1 MTERKPPG
9 LSFTS
14 WIDQQIQE
22 AADRGAFDDLPGAGK
37 PLPPHRDDDGL
48 GWIREKLRR
57 EGVSGDEL
65 LPPPLK
71 LRKERARLLD
81 SVPEMASEQD
91 VRAAVA
97 DLNWRIA
104 EWRRIP
110 VGPPVFV
117 QLVNADEMVSRWRA
131 AHPPAPPAAAG
142 GSRAAADPRP
152 RPRRRWR
159 RRTRRPGSGA
169 NGPGPGR
176 GGS

>member
-37 PLPPHRDDDGL
+37 PLPQHRDDDGQR
-48 GWIREKLRR
+48 WIREKLRR
-57 EGVSGDEL
+57 EGVSGDQL

-81 SVPEMASEQD
+81 AVPSLASEEN
-91 VRAAVA
+91 VRDAVA
-97 DLNWRIA
+97 DLNRRIA

-117 QLVNADEMVSRWRA
+117 QLVNADEMISRWRA
-131 AHPPAPPAAAG
+131 AHPPAPPAAAA
-142 GSRAAADPRP
+142 GSPAEAAADASP

-159 RRTRRPGSGA
+159 RRVRRPGQLQ
-169 NGPGPGR
+169 
-176 GGS
+176 

>member
-9 LSFTS
+9 LTFRS

-37 PLPPHRDDDGL
+37 PLPQHRDDDGQR
-48 GWIREKLRR
+48 WIREKLRR
-57 EGVSGDEL
+57 EGISGDEL

-81 SVPEMASEQD
+81 AVPGLASEQE
-91 VRAAVA
+91 VRDAVA
-97 DLNWRIA
+97 DLNRRIA

-117 QLVNADEMVSRWRA
+117 QLVNADEMISRWRA
-131 AHPPAPPAAAG
+131 AHPPAPLAAAAG
-142 GSRAAADPRP
+142 SRPSLPAAAADPSP

-159 RRTRRPGSGA
+159 RRVRRPGQLG
-169 NGPGPGR
+169 
-176 GGS
+176 

>member
-9 LSFTS
+9 QSFTS
-14 WIDQQIQE
+14 WVDQQIQD

-37 PLPPHRDDDGL
+37 PLPDHRDDDGQR
-48 GWIREKLRR
+48 WIREKLRR
-57 EGVSGDEL
+57 EGVSADEL

-81 SVPEMASEQD
+81 AVPDMATEQD
-91 VRAAVA
+91 VRDAVA
-97 DLNWRIA
+97 DLNRRIA

-117 QLVNADEMVSRWRA
+117 QLLSADEMISRWRA
-131 AHPPAPPAAAG
+131 ANPPARPAATAG
-142 GSRAAADPRP
+142 PRAEAAAAPSP

-159 RRTRRPGSGA
+159 RVTRRPGQ
-169 NGPGPGR
+169 PG
-176 GGS
+176 

>member
-14 WIDQQIQE
+14 WVDQQIQE

-37 PLPPHRDDDGL
+37 PLPQHPDDDGL
-48 GWIREKLRR
+48 RWIREKLRR
-57 EGVSGDEL
+57 EGVSADEL

-81 SVPEMASEQD
+81 AVPEMTSEQE
-91 VRAAVA
+91 VRDAVA
-97 DLNWRIA
+97 DLNRRIA

-117 QLVNADEMVSRWRA
+117 PLVSADEMISRWRA
-131 AHPPAPPAAAG
+131 AHPPAPLAAAG
-142 GSRAAADPRP
+142 GSQASLPPAAANPSP

-159 RRTRRPGSGA
+159 RRVRRPGAIG
-169 NGPGPGR
+169 
-176 GGS
+176 